1 MTKTTQKIAILGMLV
16 AAQVIAGRFISI
28 SLPIVTIG
36 FVFLPVS
43 ITGILFGPLLG
54 GLSAFLGDLITA
66 LLGPYG
72 YFLPMGLSAFLT
84 GAIYSLFLHRK
95 PASIRRIIA
104 CVPYRKHSDQ
114 CIFTNILADHPY
126 RKSLS
131 CTPPHTD
138 HPKPDHHTRQ
148 RYLHMACIL
157 PRCPLYA
164 KGFSHPR
171 SRRKYSR
178 RGIFSAA
185 DHAPEKPVVRRCD
198 HGIKTI
204 PPGIFPNHPP
214 GHFL

>member
-104 CVPYRKHSDQ
+104 CVLTESILISVFLQTFWLTILTGKAYLVLLPTRIIQNLITIPVSVICIWLVSYR
-114 CIFTNILADHPY
+114 
-126 RKSLS
+126 
-131 CTPPHTD
+131 
-138 HPKPDHHTRQ
+138 
-148 RYLHMACIL
+148 
-157 PRCPLYA
+157 
-164 KGFSHPR
+164 
-171 SRRKYSR
+171 
-178 RGIFSAA
+178 
-185 DHAPEKPVVRRCD
+185 VVRFMPEDFR
-198 HGIKTI
+198 I
-204 PPGIFPNHPP
+204 PAPAESTAAGAFFQRLPMHRKNR
-214 GHFL
+214 